1 MSKRF
6 TTVISP
12 TVLVT
17 VKGATK
23 DGKGQPVPFKFTLTC
38 SRLQADDLKQRI
50 SSGEFDM
57 KDVLREVTTDW
68 SGQRLVIDE
77 ETTQPAD
84 FCPEAFDALLNIP
97 GMALVCFNAFAKE
110 TSAEAKN

>member
-6 TTVISP
+6 SIVISP

-23 DGKGQPVPFKFTLTC
+23 DSKGLPAPFKFTLTC
-38 SRLQADDLKQRI
+38 SRLPADDIKQRI
-50 SSGEFDM
+50 SSGDFDM

-68 SGQRLVIDE
+68 AGQRLVVDQDVG
-77 ETTQPAD
+77 QPAD
-84 FCPEAFDALLNIP
+84 FCAEAFDELLNIS

>member
-12 TVLVT
+12 TVLVA

-23 DGKGQPVPFKFTLTC
+23 DGLGQPVPFKFTLTC

-50 SSGEFDM
+50 SGGEFDM
-57 KDVLREVTTDW
+57 KDVLREVTSTW
-68 SGQRLVIDE
+68 AGQRLVMDQ
-77 ETTQPAD
+77 ETGQPAD
-84 FCPEAFDALLNIP
+84 FCPEAFDALLNIS